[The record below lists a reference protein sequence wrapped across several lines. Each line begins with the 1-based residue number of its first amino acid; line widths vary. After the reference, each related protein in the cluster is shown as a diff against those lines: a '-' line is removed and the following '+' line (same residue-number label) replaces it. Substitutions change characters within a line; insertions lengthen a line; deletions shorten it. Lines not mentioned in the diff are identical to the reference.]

1 MTTLSPPASAA
12 APAVSVTADVYDTLI
27 KLAGRQRMLS
37 QRIALFALL
46 ALRGDGSA
54 LPEAQDALILFR
66 TSHAMLTKGRD
77 GLPAPFNDELRR
89 AFFGQQGADA
99 PITAFI
105 RIAEETLVDI
115 ARHTPT
121 AARRVQTLVAQATPM
136 LSLLNRVTQTYEQ
149 QARALAQDERE
160 QHSALIGRIQH
171 IAGEARLMSLNARV
185 AATRAGQH
193 GREFASVAG
202 VLTGISEQI
211 EKLAGAAAAK
221 A

>member
-1 MTTLSPPASAA
+1 MAPLTPPASAA
-12 APAVSVTADVYDTLI
+12 APAVGPTADVYNTLI
-27 KLAGRQRMLS
+27 NLAGRQRMLS
-37 QRIALFALL
+37 QRIVLFALL

-54 LPEAQDALILFR
+54 LPTAQDALVLFR
-66 TSHAMLTKGRD
+66 ASHAMLTKGRD
-77 GLPAPFNDELRR
+77 GLPAPFNDELRQ
-89 AFFGQQGADA
+89 AFFGPQGADA
-99 PITAFI
+99 PITTFI

-115 ARHTPT
+115 ARHAPT
-121 AARRVQTLVAQATPM
+121 AERRVHTLVAQATPM
-136 LSLLNRVTQTYEQ
+136 LSLLNRVTQTYEL
-149 QARALAQDERE
+149 QARAHAQDERE

-185 AATRAGQH
+185 VAARAGQH
-193 GREFASVAG
+193 GREFANVAG